1 LRGRSLLNYSGR
13 YRPISMGLFAVVCIL
28 IGILIASNLDFSKQ
42 SVADVK
48 NRGNYDGSVVLN
60 DDGQYTSPFVGVI
73 EKVTGAVVNV
83 VAEQK
88 VATNYS
94 DDFFWRFFRAPR
106 GAEAQISTGSG
117 FFFRDDGYILTNYH
131 VVRDAEKIEVRTASG
146 YRYDAE
152 LVGLD
157 DKTDLAVIKVKPEE
171 EITYIPFG
179 NSAKIRVGDWAIA
192 IGNPFPQQGL
202 DRTVTVGVIS
212 AKGRSN
218 LNFGEGT
225 PKYQSYIQTDASINP
240 GNSGGPLVNLQ
251 GEAIGVNAAIS
262 SPTGASVGIGFAIPI
277 NMARAIVPD
286 LIATGHV
293 ERGILGINL
302 TDVTERQAR
311 EEGLSAVKGVYVHSV
326 LADSPADK
334 AGIHEGDILTS
345 FNGEEITDADNL
357 SYLISTAPL
366 NKKSEIDLVRD
377 GKRMSTEA
385 TIVNE
390 DDFRLAHSAEFDNP
404 NQGISWLGMDLL
416 TFTDDIAK
424 QIGEDYIPGVFI
436 NRVRRGSPAYRAG
449 IAPGSIITQV
459 DNKEIKN
466 LVELQVIAEGM
477 EGRQKA
483 IPFLLVDP
491 RGSIEYKAIKP

>member
-1 LRGRSLLNYSGR
+1 
-13 YRPISMGLFAVVCIL
+13 M
-28 IGILIASNLDFSKQ
+28 
-42 SVADVK
+42 
-48 NRGNYDGSVVLN
+48 
-60 DDGQYTSPFVGVI
+60 
-73 EKVTGAVVNV
+73 
-83 VAEQK
+83 
-88 VATNYS
+88 
-94 DDFFWRFFRAPR
+94 
-106 GAEAQISTGSG
+106 
-117 FFFRDDGYILTNYH
+117 
-131 VVRDAEKIEVRTASG
+131 
-146 YRYDAE
+146 
-152 LVGLD
+152 
-157 DKTDLAVIKVKPEE
+157 
-171 EITYIPFG
+171 
-179 NSAKIRVGDWAIA
+179 
-192 IGNPFPQQGL
+192 
-202 DRTVTVGVIS
+202 IS

-345 FNGEEITDADNL
+345 FNGEEITDADKL

-366 NKKSEIDLVRD
+366 NKKSEIDMVRD
-377 GKRMSTEA
+377 GKKMSTEA

-390 DDFRLAHSAEFDNP
+390 NDFRLAHSAEFDNP

-416 TFTDDIAK
+416 TFSKDIAQ
-424 QIGEDYIPGVFI
+424 QIGEDFIPGVFI

-491 RGSIEYKAIKP
+491 KGSIEYKAIKP